1 MKRLDP
7 SEYPANC
14 FYHIAAINKEL
25 DNIASLEKLKADVD
39 SAGCEDD
46 IDELLVI
53 KDRRIVELCEWV
65 EVQLRETIQTS
76 KKRILLPFE
85 PH

>member
-25 DNIASLEKLKADVD
+25 DNIASLEKQQQRHSLKEMECRKEA
-39 SAGCEDD
+39 
-46 IDELLVI
+46 
-53 KDRRIVELCEWV
+53 
-65 EVQLRETIQTS
+65 
-76 KKRILLPFE
+76 
-85 PH
+85 